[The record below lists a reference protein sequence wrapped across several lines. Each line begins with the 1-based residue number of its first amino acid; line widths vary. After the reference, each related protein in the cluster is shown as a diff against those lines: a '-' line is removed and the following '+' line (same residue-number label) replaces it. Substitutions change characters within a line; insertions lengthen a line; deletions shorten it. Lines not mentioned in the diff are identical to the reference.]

1 MSRGQVLHRF
11 VELLEEVRLFLSDN
25 SEDYP
30 ELNDLNGLN
39 DLMFFTD
46 FAAIYNDLNKKLKG
60 RGQTVLT
67 MFDNIKIFEKKI
79 EVFSKDL
86 QNENLKYFPYL
97 KKQLINSKHFKDNQ
111 LDMKLIMTKYVKI
124 LKNAYE
130 LFSSR
135 FSQFCHLDSTLE
147 FLINPHNIKFDVL
160 ELSFFKWLSIENLEM
175 ELIEFQGSNIWR
187 NKCINL
193 NNELE
198 NNHSEIGRNVKSE
211 NVILN
216 EWKSLPNSFASMK
229 KLALSI
235 LTMFG
240 STYACEQLFSS
251 MNFIKSTVRNR
262 LGTDLSEACVQLK
275 STSYSPRIDS
285 LVNKMQQQISH

>member
-1 MSRGQVLHRF
+1 
-11 VELLEEVRLFLSDN
+11 
-25 SEDYP
+25 
-30 ELNDLNGLN
+30 
-39 DLMFFTD
+39 
-46 FAAIYNDLNKKLKG
+46 
-60 RGQTVLT
+60 

-79 EVFSKDL
+79 EVFCKDL

-111 LDMKLIMTKYVKI
+111 LDMKLMITKYVKI

-135 FSQFCHLDSTLE
+135 FSQFRQLDSTLE
-147 FLINPHNIKFDVL
+147 FLINLHNIKFDKL
-160 ELSFFKWLSIENLEM
+160 ELSFFEWLSIENLEM

-187 NKCINL
+187 NKFINL

-198 NNHSEIGRNVKSE
+198 NNHSEIGRNIKSE
-211 NVILN
+211 NLILN

-229 KLALSI
+229 KLALSL

-240 STYACEQLFSS
+240 STYTCEQLFSL
-251 MNFIKSTVRNR
+251 MNYIKSTVGNR
-262 LGTDLSEACVQLK
+262 LGTDLSEACVQLR

-285 LVNKMQQQISH
+285 LANKMQQQISH